1 MGKFLV
7 YEDEKLIGEAIP
19 NKILYAGMAYAM
31 DTIFGLEAWQS
42 GAGGY
47 DGSVL
52 ASTVWDPYRTVVIGT
67 VADDNNRWMEN
78 QSWLDAGSGIK
89 SGSISIAG
97 NSFAH
102 VPALTDSYM
111 SSAQSGNNADY
122 NVSTGLFYK
131 LADRTIRTGRTVSIE
146 ATFNVTADPASTNAE
161 TILVG
166 TEIRELGISLSE
178 YPTGLIDPLSDRS
191 HRPDTLICRAV
202 RFSIEGG
209 FLKDNPLTVGNN
221 PITVRYIFGE
231 HT

>member
-19 NKILYAGMAYAM
+19 NKILYAGMAYTI

-42 GAGGY
+42 GVGGY
-47 DGSVL
+47 DGSL
-52 ASTVWDPYRTVVIGT
+52 PASGVWTPHRTVVIGT

-78 QSWLDAGSGIK
+78 NDWLDLGSGIK
-89 SGSISIAG
+89 TGSIPIEG

-102 VPALTDSYM
+102 VPALTDTYM
-111 SSAQSGNNADY
+111 SSAQSGNNVDY
-122 NVSTGLFYK
+122 NVSTGLFFK

-166 TEIRELGISLSE
+166 TEIRELGISLSI

-191 HRPDTLICRAV
+191 HRPEALFCRAV
-202 RFSIEGG
+202 RYSIEDG
-209 FLKDNPLTVGNN
+209 FLKDNPIKVGNN
-221 PITVRYIFGE
+221 PVTVRYLFGE

>member
-7 YEDEKLIGEAIP
+7 YEGEKQLGEAVP
-19 NKILYAGMAYAM
+19 NKLLYAGMAYAI
-31 DTIFGLEAWQS
+31 DTIFGIEAWQS
-42 GAGGY
+42 GVAGY
-47 DGSVL
+47 DGSTP
-52 ASTVWDPYRTVVIGT
+52 ASGVWDPHRAVVIGT

-78 QSWLDAGSGIK
+78 NDWLDAGSGIK
-89 SGSISIAG
+89 TGSVTTAG
-97 NSFAH
+97 NSFGH
-102 VPALTDSYM
+102 VPALTDTYM

-131 LADRTIRTGRTVSIE
+131 NADRTIRTGRTVSIE

-166 TEIRELGISLSE
+166 TEIRELGISLSDN
-178 YPTGLIDPLSDRS
+178 PSGLIDPLSDRS
-191 HRPDTLICRAV
+191 HRPHVLIARAV
-202 RFSIEGG
+202 RYSIEEGY
-209 FLKDNPLTVGNN
+209 LKDNPITVGNN

>member
-19 NKILYAGMAYAM
+19 NKILYAGMAYSI

-42 GAGGY
+42 GVGGY
-47 DGSVL
+47 DGSL
-52 ASTVWDPYRTVVIGT
+52 PASGVWDPHRTVVIGT

-78 QSWLDAGSGIK
+78 LNWLDAGSGIK
-89 SGSISIAG
+89 SGSISTAG

-102 VPALTDSYM
+102 VPALTDTYM
-111 SSAQSGNNADY
+111 SSVQSGNNVNF
-122 NVSTGLFYK
+122 NVGTGLFYK

-166 TEIRELGISLSE
+166 TEIRELGISLAD

-191 HRPDTLICRAV
+191 QRPHTLICKAIRY
-202 RFSIEGG
+202 SIEEG
-209 FLKDNPLTVGNN
+209 FLKDNPLIVGNN